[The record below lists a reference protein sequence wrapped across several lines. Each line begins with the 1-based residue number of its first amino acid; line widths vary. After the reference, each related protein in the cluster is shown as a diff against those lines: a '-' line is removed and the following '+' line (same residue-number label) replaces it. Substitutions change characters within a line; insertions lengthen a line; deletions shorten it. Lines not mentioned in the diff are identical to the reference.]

1 MNTHLAGLIQFAADD
16 TNKASYSGSVY
27 YKQLAKYGE
36 WVNPQYPHLSSDPI
50 MTLDEAWGAKIV
62 ANFNDN
68 VLGSPVPVPL
78 NHTSDVKEN
87 TGRVISLESVPGD
100 GLYGRLRIDDAST
113 SENLDKGIIFDCSIS
128 FDWNFTRTDNNKN
141 YGPVLLHVALVNNP
155 YLTEMNT
162 FEKVDAAFSK
172 LDDAFKTVG
181 LSMDAQNVMM
191 LSRDKIKELSNMATE
206 QEQIETETVADD
218 ATDTEVETE
227 TAEVEA
233 VESEE
238 EAKEGELDATAE
250 ETVEEEDTT
259 DELSRLRL
267 ENAELQLSREYDQL
281 LAEGKVIPA
290 QKDKILALSKLASGV
305 ELSKDTKTDV
315 TSIVL
320 DILRT
325 GKPQFS
331 TDESGSSKEDE
342 TVTDT
347 QDQGTEAYKKPSE
360 TLTEDELA
368 GFKAVGADPAKMD
381 ELAEK
386 DPVYAQALAALARK

>member
-1 MNTHLAGLIQFAADD
+1 
-16 TNKASYSGSVY
+16 
-27 YKQLAKYGE
+27 
-36 WVNPQYPHLSSDPI
+36 
-50 MTLDEAWGAKIV
+50 
-62 ANFNDN
+62 
-68 VLGSPVPVPL
+68 
-78 NHTSDVKEN
+78 
-87 TGRVISLESVPGD
+87 
-100 GLYGRLRIDDAST
+100 
-113 SENLDKGIIFDCSIS
+113 
-128 FDWNFTRTDNNKN
+128 
-141 YGPVLLHVALVNNP
+141 
-155 YLTEMNT
+155 
-162 FEKVDAAFSK
+162 
-172 LDDAFKTVG
+172 
-181 LSMDAQNVMM
+181 
-191 LSRDKIKELSNMATE
+191 MATE

-238 EAKEGELDATAE
+238 EAKEGDLDATVE
-250 ETVEEEDTT
+250 EPAEEEDTT

-386 DPVYAQALAALARK
+386 DPVYAQALASLARK

>member
-1 MNTHLAGLIQFAADD
+1 
-16 TNKASYSGSVY
+16 
-27 YKQLAKYGE
+27 
-36 WVNPQYPHLSSDPI
+36 
-50 MTLDEAWGAKIV
+50 MTLDEAWGDKIV

-87 TGRVISLESVPGD
+87 TGRVISLKSVPGD

-191 LSRDKIKELSNMATE
+191 LSRNKIKELSNMATE

-238 EAKEGELDATAE
+238 EAKEGDLDATVE
-250 ETVEEEDTT
+250 EPAEEEDTT

-290 QKDKILALSKLASGV
+290 QKIRFLRYLSSRLAWNSLKTLKLMLLAS
-305 ELSKDTKTDV
+305 
-315 TSIVL
+315 
-320 DILRT
+320 
-325 GKPQFS
+325 F
-331 TDESGSSKEDE
+331 
-342 TVTDT
+342 
-347 QDQGTEAYKKPSE
+347 
-360 TLTEDELA
+360 
-368 GFKAVGADPAKMD
+368 
-381 ELAEK
+381 
-386 DPVYAQALAALARK
+386 